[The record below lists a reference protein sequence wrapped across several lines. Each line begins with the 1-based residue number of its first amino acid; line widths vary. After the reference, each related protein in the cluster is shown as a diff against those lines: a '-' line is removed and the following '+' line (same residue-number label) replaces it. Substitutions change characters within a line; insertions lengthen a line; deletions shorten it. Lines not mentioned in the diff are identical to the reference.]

1 MKVLINIVV
10 IFSFLGFLSEV
21 HGQDKFEAREILP
34 DSLVYKI
41 IEGDT
46 LKLTLFYPDN
56 VHQKKKFPAIVFYF
70 GGGWSGGTTTQ
81 FEDQAKYF
89 AARGMVAVL
98 VDYRVQSRHKTTPF
112 DAVRDAKSAIR
123 YLRSNAKK
131 LHINPKKIV
140 ASGGSAGGH
149 LAAATAIIKGLEE
162 PTEDISIS
170 SKANALVL
178 YNPVIDNSKTGYGY
192 NKVGDRYLEI
202 SPLHNI
208 AKGAP
213 PTLFLL
219 GSKDPLIPVA
229 TAYEYQS
236 KMQAIGSRC
245 DVVIYEGQKHGFFNQ
260 WKENGPEYFR
270 KTTVEVD
277 AFLQAIKY
285 LKGKATM

>member
-46 LKLTLFYPDN
+46 LKLTLFYPEN

-89 AARGMVAVL
+89 AARGMVTVL

-123 YLRSNAKK
+123 YLRSKAKK

-140 ASGGSAGGH
+140 ASGGSA
-149 LAAATAIIKGLEE
+149 
-162 PTEDISIS
+162 
-170 SKANALVL
+170 
-178 YNPVIDNSKTGYGY
+178 
-192 NKVGDRYLEI
+192 
-202 SPLHNI
+202 
-208 AKGAP
+208 
-213 PTLFLL
+213 
-219 GSKDPLIPVA
+219 
-229 TAYEYQS
+229 
-236 KMQAIGSRC
+236 
-245 DVVIYEGQKHGFFNQ
+245 
-260 WKENGPEYFR
+260 
-270 KTTVEVD
+270 
-277 AFLQAIKY
+277 
-285 LKGKATM
+285 